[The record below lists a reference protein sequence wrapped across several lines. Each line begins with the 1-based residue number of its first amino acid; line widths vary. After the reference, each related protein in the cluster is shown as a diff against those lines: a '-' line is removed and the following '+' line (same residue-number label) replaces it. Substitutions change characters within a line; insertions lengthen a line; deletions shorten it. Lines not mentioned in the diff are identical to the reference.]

1 MIDVLAAVAV
11 VISGVLAALAGLALL
26 RFPDA
31 ITRLHASAKSATI
44 GLIAAALAAALEVDT
59 IGAGAL
65 LILVAALLFL
75 SAPIA
80 SSLLAR
86 AAYHDAE
93 TVLFLPGRD
102 DLATAP
108 INAEPTSPDERP
120 GKASLLIGW
129 LFIVWLALF
138 ASPSAGVL
146 IGALA
151 VGIGVSLA
159 LPGFRPR
166 WPLGLLRPVAMV
178 RFFAVLIR
186 SLVLANITVARAV
199 IDRRPLQPAIV
210 RIPLR
215 VTTRTETTL
224 LANAVTFT
232 PGSVAIELSG
242 RDLFVHVLDLRDEA
256 ALRADIERLETSIIA
271 AFGTRRER
279 SMLNSNG
286 DGLRPD
292 RRTEGP

>member
-31 ITRLHASAKSATI
+31 VTRLHASAKSATI
-44 GLIAAALAAALEVDT
+44 GLIAATLAAAIEVDT
-59 IGAGAL
+59 IGAGVL

-86 AAYHDAE
+86 AAYHDSE
-93 TVLFLPGRD
+93 TELFLPDRN
-102 DLATAP
+102 DLAAAPVAAQTA
-108 INAEPTSPDERP
+108 SPDERP
-120 GKASLLIGW
+120 GQAGLLIGW
-129 LFIVWLALF
+129 LVIVWLALL
-138 ASPSAGVL
+138 ASPSFGVL

-159 LPGFRPR
+159 LPGFPPR
-166 WPLGLLRPVAMV
+166 WPLGLLRPLAMV

-186 SLVLANITVARAV
+186 SLVMANITVARAV
-199 IDRRPLQPAIV
+199 IHRRPLQPAIV

-232 PGSVAIELSG
+232 PGSIALELSD

-256 ALRADIERLETSIIA
+256 ALRAEIERLETSIIA
-271 AFGTRRER
+271 AFGTLRER
-279 SMLNSNG
+279 LMLNSSE
-286 DGLRPD
+286 DGVRPD
-292 RRTEGP
+292 RRTEEP

>member
-1 MIDVLAAVAV
+1 MIDVVAAVAV

-31 ITRLHASAKSATI
+31 VTRLHASAKSATI
-44 GLIAAALAAALEVDT
+44 GLIAATLAAAIEVDT
-59 IGAGAL
+59 IGAGVL

-86 AAYHDAE
+86 AAYHDSATE
-93 TVLFLPGRD
+93 LFLPGRN

-108 INAEPTSPDERP
+108 ISAQPASPDERP
-120 GKASLLIGW
+120 GQASLLIGW
-129 LFIVWLALF
+129 LFVVWIALF

-166 WPLGLLRPVAMV
+166 WPRGLLRPIAVL
-178 RFFAVLIR
+178 RFFAVLMR
-186 SLVLANITVARAV
+186 SLVLANISVARAV

-210 RIPLR
+210 RIPIR
-215 VTTRTETTL
+215 VTTPTETTL
-224 LANAVTFT
+224 LANSVTFT

-256 ALRADIERLETSIIA
+256 AFRADIDRLETSIIA

-279 SMLNSNG
+279 SILDS
-286 DGLRPD
+286 DG
-292 RRTEGP
+292 

>member
-1 MIDVLAAVAV
+1 MIDVVAAVAV

-31 ITRLHASAKSATI
+31 VTRLHASAKSATI
-44 GLIAAALAAALEVDT
+44 GLIAATLAAAIEVDT

-65 LILVAALLFL
+65 LVLVAALLFL

-86 AAYHDAE
+86 AAYHDSE
-93 TVLFLPGRD
+93 TELYLPGRN
-102 DLATAP
+102 DLAAAP
-108 INAEPTSPDERP
+108 VAGRPTSSDERP
-120 GKASLLIGW
+120 GRASLLIGW
-129 LFIVWLALF
+129 LFIVWIALF

-166 WPLGLLRPVAMV
+166 WPRGLLRPIAIL

-215 VTTRTETTL
+215 VTTPTEITL

-232 PGSVAIELSG
+232 PGSIAMELSG
-242 RDLFVHVLDLRDEA
+242 RYLFVHVLDLRNEA
-256 ALRADIERLETSIIA
+256 AFRADIDRLETSIIA

-279 SMLNSNG
+279 SMLNS
-286 DGLRPD
+286 
-292 RRTEGP
+292 

>member
-1 MIDVLAAVAV
+1 MIDVVAAAAV

-31 ITRLHASAKSATI
+31 VTRLHASAKSATI
-44 GLIAAALAAALEVDT
+44 GLIAATLAAAIEVDT
-59 IGAGAL
+59 IGAGIL

-80 SSLLAR
+80 SSLLA
-86 AAYHDAE
+86 
-93 TVLFLPGRD
+93 VLFLPGRN

-108 INAEPTSPDERP
+108 ITAQPTSPDERP
-120 GKASLLIGW
+120 GQASLLIGW
-129 LFIVWLALF
+129 LFVVWIALF

-166 WPLGLLRPVAMV
+166 WPRGILRPIAVL
-178 RFFAVLIR
+178 RFFAVLMR
-186 SLVLANITVARAV
+186 SLVLANISVARAV

-215 VTTRTETTL
+215 VTTPTETTL
-224 LANAVTFT
+224 LANSVTFT

-256 ALRADIERLETSIIA
+256 VLRAEIDRLETSIIA

-279 SMLNSNG
+279 SLTS
-286 DGLRPD
+286 DG
-292 RRTEGP
+292 